1 MEFTLTLI
9 IVIATAIISISGFN
23 NHKLMD
29 DLIFYPPAIT
39 RRNQWY
45 RMITHGFIHADP
57 VHLIFNMLA
66 LYSFG
71 ENVEVLF
78 VQFFGSIGK
87 IIYLLLYFSALV
99 IASVPDLI
107 KYRNSY
113 HYRSLGA
120 SGAVSAVIFAS
131 ILIFPT
137 GGIGFAFIPGV
148 SIPGYIFAVIYL
160 VISSILAKRGRDNIG
175 HTAHITGAIYGLLF
189 TYVAISAFTDYD
201 VLKAFILQVKNG

>member
-1 MEFTLTLI
+1 MEFTLSLI
-9 IVIATAIISISGFN
+9 IVIATSVISISGFN

-29 DLIFYPPAIT
+29 DLIFYPPAIIK
-39 RRNQWY
+39 RKQWY

-57 VHLIFNMLA
+57 IHLIFNMLA

-71 ENVEVLF
+71 ANVEVLF
-78 VQFFGSIGK
+78 GQFFGTAGK
-87 IIYLLLYFSALV
+87 LIFLLLYFSALI

-107 KYRNSY
+107 KYRHSY

-160 VISSILAKRGRDNIG
+160 IISSVLAKRGRDNIG
-175 HTAHITGAIYGLLF
+175 HTAHITGAIYGLIF
-189 TYVAISAFTDYD
+189 TYVAITASTDYD
-201 VLKAFILQVKNG
+201 VLKAFVSQIKG